1 MFGTEMH
8 LVTFII
14 SLSQLIIFPF
24 QWINFLARKKDKS
37 RLRLLWLTAIFLV
50 YNVFSGLFPD
60 VNLFIPIIIQ
70 NILAYVIGIVL
81 AVYFVYYIYKEF
93 DVLPFKFLSVRHIT
107 IILSLTFLLLF
118 LLPYVFSH
126 DLVFS
131 RHLFI
136 IVPLILAFWFFY
148 KMLKELT
155 RIYRATNEHQEHFR
169 NRIYAAN
176 VGLLSICSL
185 PILIL
190 FGDYQTVEQLC
201 VNTGYF
207 VIVIAYVKNLI
218 YESNLE
224 YKLLEKLEAQNN
236 SIPQKQYHFK
246 DRFNNLGLTKREEEI
261 VKFILEGHN
270 YKQIAQIL
278 NITEKTV
285 SKHTSNIFK
294 KIGVENINGLVLY
307 FNKNQP
313 VK

>member
-14 SLSQLIIFPF
+14 SLVQLIIFPF
-24 QWINFLARKKDKS
+24 QWISFLARKKDKS

-60 VNLFIPIIIQ
+60 VNLFIPVIIQ

-81 AVYFVYYIYKEF
+81 AVYFMYYIYKEF
-93 DVLPFKFLSVRHIT
+93 DVLSFKFLSVRHVT

-190 FGDYQTVEQLC
+190 FGDHQTVEQLC

-207 VIVIAYVKNLI
+207 VIIIAYVKNLI

-224 YKLLEKLEAQNN
+224 YKLLEKLEVQNN

-246 DRFNNLGLTKREEEI
+246 DRFNDLGLTKREEEI